1 MAMKIEQT
9 SLEQCIAV
17 FKRFD
22 EKETGKIAGKELA
35 RVLKEIAAESKGG
48 GLDIAGL
55 IGAFGIS
62 AADTVSYAEFVSWLF
77 CADEITKQ
85 SSYACQAAVDGD
97 IETLRR
103 IWEKHGDKAFKQS
116 HFIRAGGGT
125 MAGLI
130 SWGGAHA
137 VHLQGLSEGPPMPAP
152 AMALQYAALA
162 GKTTVSKFLVE
173 ECGLTREDEGTL
185 GASPYYIAKCHRLG
199 IDDNQIVDEA
209 GFEDIFEEE
218 EECLILGSAIVQRV
232 KTGRL
237 S

>member
-1 MAMKIEQT
+1 MNIEQT

-22 EKETGKIAGKELA
+22 EKETGKIAGKELT
-35 RVLKEIAAESKGG
+35 RVLKELATDSKGSE
-48 GLDIAGL
+48 LDIGGL

-62 AADTVSYAEFVSWLF
+62 AADTVSYQEFVSWLF
-77 CADEITKQ
+77 CADETTKQ
-85 SSYACQAAVDGD
+85 SSYACQAAADGD

-103 IWEKHGDKAFKQS
+103 IWGKHGNKAFKQS
-116 HFIRAGGGT
+116 HFIRAGGT

-137 VHLQGLSEGPPMPAP
+137 VHLQGLSEGPPLPAP

-162 GKTTVSKFLVE
+162 GKTEVSKFLIE
-173 ECGLTREDEGTL
+173 ECSLTREDEGTL
-185 GASPYYIAKCHRLG
+185 GVSPTYIAKCHRLG
-199 IDDNQIVDEA
+199 IDDNQIEDEP
-209 GFEDIFEEE
+209 GFEDVFEEE
-218 EECLILGSAIVQRV
+218 EECDLQLGSALQKV